1 MTPGT
6 ELGFKSGL
14 STSMCTGVL
23 KAIVSHYNLGGSKV
37 YGCLIDATKA
47 FDTVD
52 HTILFE
58 KLLARG
64 LPNVVIRFILNWYL
78 SQRLCVNWNG
88 HLSEQ
93 FPVSQGVRQGGILSP
108 ILFALYID
116 DLLLELSQ
124 SKVGCHWYGTF
135 AGALAYADDITL
147 LAPSPSALR
156 KLLQICENFGASHK
170 MRFNPDKTQCICFC
184 KGNAN
189 LSQDSRFLFCGK
201 SIALS
206 TSVTHLGH
214 ILTSKLQDDHD
225 IQRCLLDFVKR
236 ANSTLYRFKFCT
248 PRVLVH
254 LLRSYCM
261 SFYGCAIWS
270 LNTRSIRS
278 IDVSMNKILRR
289 IWSLPF
295 NCHTDL
301 LHVISNC
308 TSVFNVCYSRCCKLI
323 SQARACGNYLV
334 RSVFSTVSCR
344 NFIGYNLK
352 FGHSFVR
359 SYNSVSMSLANLI
372 MEIKDPSLFVNGFVQ
387 HELNQLANFISTM

>member
-1 MTPGT
+1 M
-6 ELGFKSGL
+6 
-14 STSMCTGVL
+14 
-23 KAIVSHYNLGGSKV
+23 
-37 YGCLIDATKA
+37 
-47 FDTVD
+47 
-52 HTILFE
+52 
-58 KLLARG
+58 
-64 LPNVVIRFILNWYL
+64 VIRFILNWYL

-214 ILTSKLQDDHD
+214 ILTSKLQDDQD

-236 ANSTLYRFKFCT
+236 ANSTLYRFKFCSYPSCFSSSVT
-248 PRVLVH
+248 F
-254 LLRSYCM
+254 LLY
-261 SFYGCAIWS
+261 
-270 LNTRSIRS
+270 
-278 IDVSMNKILRR
+278 VIL
-289 IWSLPF
+289 WMCYMVP
-295 NCHTDL
+295 HY
-301 LHVISNC
+301 
-308 TSVFNVCYSRCCKLI
+308 SVN
-323 SQARACGNYLV
+323 
-334 RSVFSTVSCR
+334 
-344 NFIGYNLK
+344 
-352 FGHSFVR
+352 
-359 SYNSVSMSLANLI
+359 
-372 MEIKDPSLFVNGFVQ
+372 
-387 HELNQLANFISTM
+387 